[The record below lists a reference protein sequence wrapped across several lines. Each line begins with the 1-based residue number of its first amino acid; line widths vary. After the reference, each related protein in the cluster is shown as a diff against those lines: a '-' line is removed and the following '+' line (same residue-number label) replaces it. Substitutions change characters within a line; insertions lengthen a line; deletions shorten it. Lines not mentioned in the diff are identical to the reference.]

1 METGDGHQKTVCVMM
16 VGGPAPPDRDLNLN
30 IVEVVWVDEAGRGMK
45 VSGGCFE
52 GQQEVIDG

>member
-1 METGDGHQKTVCVMM
+1 MM